1 MTTAATIEHYRQK
14 AIAKMVSRLVRSGLV
29 VIDDKSG
36 KFQIYGEGQNSDSG
50 IIAAPCGK
58 PVWTVPQLLNLLDLI
73 ATHGRPTYYRVRFR
87 NQFRTWGGTL
97 TVQAGRIALDEASRH
112 AEMNNAELLECMKT
126 E

>member
-1 MTTAATIEHYRQK
+1 MTTAATIEQYRQK
-14 AIAKMVSRLVRSGLV
+14 AIAKMVSRLVRCGLV

-36 KFQIYGEGQNSDSG
+36 TFQIYGEGQDADSG

-58 PVWTVPQLLNLLDLI
+58 PVWTVPQLLGLLDQI
-73 ATHGRPTYYRVRFR
+73 ATHGRSTNYRVRFR

-97 TVQAGRIALDEASRH
+97 TVPAGRIPLDEAARH